1 MALVGPRGLPPLLVR
16 AVYPVAE
23 DGVGAVVL
31 VEGEV
36 VVVVELAG
44 GEEGQ
49 VVTGVGDQGVDDQA
63 RVPGD
68 LA

>member
-1 MALVGPRGLPPLLVR
+1 MSLGCSCGLLPLLVC
-16 AVYPVAE
+16 AVDPVAE
-23 DGVGAVVL
+23 ECVGAVVL

-36 VVVVELAG
+36 VEVVELAG
-44 GEEGQ
+44 GEERQ
-49 VVTGVGDQGVDDQA
+49 VVPGVGYQGVDDQA